1 MYRQGSE
8 NDYKDVLEKIQQK
21 TLVYG
26 DRTLMAEFR
35 LEQGADLPR
44 HSHPHEQTG
53 YLVSGEIELTIGD
66 ETHQVKP
73 GDSWCIAGGV
83 EHKAMAVEDSVAI
96 EVFSPVREDY
106 IPET

>member
-35 LEQGADLPR
+35 LAQGADLPR

-53 YLVSGEIELTIGD
+53 YLVSGQIELTIGG
-66 ETHQVKP
+66 ETHLVKP
-73 GDSWCIAGGV
+73 GGSWCITGNV